1 MRMPDT
7 PTPMGLPGPLMLPD
21 SRNARILNAAAW
33 ALEHLYYADHA
44 NAAIHMS
51 QVRYSPIVFELAE
64 SLAELGATGE
74 AIRAVLADRGRY
86 PLDPGRIADDG
97 KV

>member
-1 MRMPDT
+1 MTMPDT
-7 PTPMGLPGPLMLPD
+7 PIGVPLVLPD
-21 SRNARILNAAAW
+21 SAQQKLLNAAAW

-64 SLAELGATGE
+64 TLAACGAKGM
-74 AIRAVLADRGRY
+74 AITAVIADRGRY